1 MQRLKSSVFAVWTL
15 DKLFRGFKK
24 MFFYILKAQSK
35 VTDPPEVSG
44 GWPTSPASLRTTAGA
59 SPRRETALE
68 VSLFSAAGGWSTVTW
83 PPNFCPPSG
92 LIIWIRRQKFCCKIW
107 WNFFSFS
114 LQPLQPYI
122 IFYNM
127 ICRPWNY
134 TLWGGPGPR
143 LEPGTD
149 GLEARILTTRQTT
162 TPT

>member
-24 MFFYILKAQSK
+24 MFFFILKAQSK

-92 LIIWIRRQKFCCKIW
+92 LIIWIRRQKFCCKICPLVEFYFLFLH
-107 WNFFSFS
+107 NLILFFTIWSAA
-114 LQPLQPYI
+114 PETTH
-122 IFYNM
+122 
-127 ICRPWNY
+127 C
-134 TLWGGPGPR
+134 GEAPGR
-143 LEPGTD
+143 DSNPGRTV
-149 GLEARILTTRQTT
+149 
-162 TPT
+162 